1 MFRLKQGLIPGN
13 SGRARLVKFVWGT
26 GALCALIY
34 FIGPILGN
42 LQIVESIATVIDE
55 HQIEATAL
63 FYTEDPVTDAAVFE
77 LRHSMAYS
85 PQGGNIGSEH
95 PGRMEKREGGGQ

>member
-34 FIGPILGN
+34 FVGPVLGG
-42 LQIVESIATVIDE
+42 LQIVDSIATVIDE
-55 HQIEATAL
+55 QQIEATAL
-63 FYTEDPVTDAAVFE
+63 FYTEDPVTDAAIFE
-77 LRHSMAYS
+77 LWHSMAYR
-85 PQGGNIGSEH
+85 PQGGEFGPEH
-95 PGRMEKREGGGQ
+95 PQRMEGREGGGQ